1 MAIDASDMS
10 EGYADSG
17 HIVSVEFD
25 PKVKVYWWL
34 GAMLGQVATV
44 IGIPLAFLWLI
55 IGMPIHQK
63 QFEGLACSLT
73 DRSLNI
79 RMGWLF
85 KKQQNIP
92 LDKLTDVSIHEG
104 PILNAFGVVRMHFET
119 AGSAPF
125 ILTGVKGGPQFR
137 DLVLKQRDSLS
148 SQSTMVSQKSES
160 EDVLIEIR
168 DLLKEIN
175 ANMSKQE

>member
-1 MAIDASDMS
+1 MA

-34 GAMLGQVATV
+34 GAMLVQASTV
-44 IGIPLAFLWLI
+44 IGLLVVPFWLVLGLAV
-55 IGMPIHQK
+55 HQK
-63 QFEGLACSLT
+63 QFEGLSCSLT

-79 RMGWLF
+79 RTGWLF

-125 ILTGVKGGPQFR
+125 ILTGVKGGPEFR

-148 SQSTMVSQKSES
+148 SQPAMTVQNSQT
-160 EDVLIEIR
+160 DNVLVEIR
-168 DLLKEIN
+168 DLLKDMLET
-175 ANMSKQE
+175 MSNKN

>member
-1 MAIDASDMS
+1 MA

-34 GAMLGQVATV
+34 GAMLIQISTF
-44 IGIPLAFLWLI
+44 IGILVVPFWLI
-55 IGMPIHQK
+55 FGLFVHQK
-63 QFEGLACSLT
+63 QFEGLSCSLT

-79 RMGWLF
+79 RTGWLF

-137 DLVLKQRDSLS
+137 DIVLKQRDNLS
-148 SQSTMVSQKSES
+148 SQPQMAIQQSQSD
-160 EDVLIEIR
+160 DVLIEIR

-175 ANMSKQE
+175 ANLSNNQ

>member
-1 MAIDASDMS
+1 MS

-34 GAMLGQVATV
+34 GAMLVQASTV
-44 IGIPLAFLWLI
+44 IGLFVVPFWLI
-55 IGMPIHQK
+55 LGLPVHQK
-63 QFEGLACSLT
+63 QFEGLSCSLT

-79 RMGWLF
+79 RTGWLF

-148 SQSTMVSQKSES
+148 SQPVMAAQNSQSD
-160 EDVLIEIR
+160 DVLIEIR
-168 DLLKEIN
+168 VLLKDIL
-175 ANMSKQE
+175 ANMASKE

>member
-1 MAIDASDMS
+1 MA

-25 PKVKVYWWL
+25 PKVRIYWWL
-34 GAMLGQVATV
+34 TTMFGLVVTF
-44 IGIPLAFLWLI
+44 IGIPVAFLWLI
-55 IGMPIHQK
+55 IGMPIHHK
-63 QFEGLACSLT
+63 QFQGLSCSLT

-125 ILTGVKGGPQFR
+125 ILTGVRGGPQFR
-137 DLVLKQRDSLS
+137 DLILKQRDSMS
-148 SQSTMVSQKSES
+148 SQSMMPVQNSQSDE
-160 EDVLIEIR
+160 VLVEIR

-175 ANMSKQE
+175 ANLANNQ

>member
-1 MAIDASDMS
+1 MA

-34 GAMLGQVATV
+34 GAMLVQASTV
-44 IGIPLAFLWLI
+44 IGLIIVPFWLI
-55 IGMPIHQK
+55 LVLAVHQK
-63 QFEGLACSLT
+63 QFEGLSCSLT

-79 RMGWLF
+79 RTGWLF

-125 ILTGVKGGPQFR
+125 ILTGVRGGPQFR
-137 DLVLKQRDSLS
+137 DLILKQRDSMS
-148 SQSTMVSQKSES
+148 SQSMMPVQNSKSD
-160 EDVLIEIR
+160 DVLVEIR

-175 ANMSKQE
+175 ANLANNQ

>member
-1 MAIDASDMS
+1 MA

-34 GAMLGQVATV
+34 GAMLGMISTL
-44 IGIPLAFLWLI
+44 IGIPLALLWLI

-148 SQSTMVSQKSES
+148 SQPVMAPQNTQS
-160 EDVLIEIR
+160 DGVLVEIR

-175 ANMSKQE
+175 ANLANNQ

>member
-1 MAIDASDMS
+1 MS

-25 PKVKVYWWL
+25 TKVKVYWWL
-34 GAMLGQVATV
+34 GAMLVQASTV
-44 IGIPLAFLWLI
+44 IGLLVVPFWLI
-55 IGMPIHQK
+55 LGLAVHQK
-63 QFEGLACSLT
+63 QFEGLSCSLT

-79 RMGWLF
+79 RTGWLF

-125 ILTGVKGGPQFR
+125 ILTGVKGGPEFR
-137 DLVLKQRDSLS
+137 DIVLKQRDSLS
-148 SQSTMVSQKSES
+148 SQPAMTVQNSQTD
-160 EDVLIEIR
+160 DVLVEIR
-168 DLLKEIN
+168 DLLKDMLET
-175 ANMSKQE
+175 MSNKN

>member
-1 MAIDASDMS
+1 MT

-34 GAMLGQVATV
+34 GAMLGMISTV

-79 RMGWLF
+79 RMGWMF

-148 SQSTMVSQKSES
+148 SQTVMAPQNTQS
-160 EDVLIEIR
+160 DGVLVEIR

-175 ANMSKQE
+175 ANLANNQ

>member
-1 MAIDASDMS
+1 MA

-34 GAMLGQVATV
+34 GAMLVQISTV
-44 IGIPLAFLWLI
+44 IGIPIAFLWLI

-148 SQSTMVSQKSES
+148 SQPVMAPQNTQS
-160 EDVLIEIR
+160 DGVLVEIR

-175 ANMSKQE
+175 ANLANNQ

>member
-1 MAIDASDMS
+1 MLVQAS
-10 EGYADSG
+10 
-17 HIVSVEFD
+17 
-25 PKVKVYWWL
+25 
-34 GAMLGQVATV
+34 TV
-44 IGIPLAFLWLI
+44 IGLIIVPFWLI
-55 IGMPIHQK
+55 LGLAVHKK
-63 QFEGLACSLT
+63 QFEGLSCSLT

-79 RMGWLF
+79 RTGWLF

-125 ILTGVKGGPQFR
+125 ILTGVRGGPQFR
-137 DLVLKQRDSLS
+137 DLILKQRDSMS
-148 SQSTMVSQKSES
+148 SQSMMPVQNSES
-160 EDVLIEIR
+160 DDVLVEIR

-175 ANMSKQE
+175 ANLTNNQ

>member
-1 MAIDASDMS
+1 MA

-34 GAMLGQVATV
+34 GAMLVQASTV
-44 IGIPLAFLWLI
+44 IGLLVVPFWLVLGLAV
-55 IGMPIHQK
+55 HQK
-63 QFEGLACSLT
+63 QFEGLSCSLT

-79 RMGWLF
+79 RTGWLF

-125 ILTGVKGGPQFR
+125 ILTGVKGGPEFR
-137 DLVLKQRDSLS
+137 DIVLKQRDSLS
-148 SQSTMVSQKSES
+148 SQPAMTVQNSQTD
-160 EDVLIEIR
+160 DVLVEIR
-168 DLLKEIN
+168 DLLKDMLE
-175 ANMSKQE
+175 AMSNKN

>member
-1 MAIDASDMS
+1 MS

-55 IGMPIHQK
+55 IGMSIHQK
-63 QFEGLACSLT
+63 QFEGLGCSLT

-160 EDVLIEIR
+160 DDVLIEIR

>member
-1 MAIDASDMS
+1 MS

-34 GAMLGQVATV
+34 GAMLVQASTV
-44 IGIPLAFLWLI
+44 IGLFVVPFWLI
-55 IGMPIHQK
+55 LGLAVHQK
-63 QFEGLACSLT
+63 QFEGLSCSLT

-79 RMGWLF
+79 RTGWLF

-125 ILTGVKGGPQFR
+125 ILTGVKGGPEFR

-148 SQSTMVSQKSES
+148 SQPAMTVQNSPSD
-160 EDVLIEIR
+160 DVLVEIR
-168 DLLKEIN
+168 DLLKDIR
-175 ANMSKQE
+175 ASISSKE

>member
-1 MAIDASDMS
+1 
-10 EGYADSG
+10 
-17 HIVSVEFD
+17 
-25 PKVKVYWWL
+25 
-34 GAMLGQVATV
+34 
-44 IGIPLAFLWLI
+44 
-55 IGMPIHQK
+55 
-63 QFEGLACSLT
+63 
-73 DRSLNI
+73 
-79 RMGWLF
+79 
-85 KKQQNIP
+85 
-92 LDKLTDVSIHEG
+92 
-104 PILNAFGVVRMHFET
+104 MHFET

-148 SQSTMVSQKSES
+148 SQSTMVSQKSQS